1 MILEKKNQS
10 SEIPL
15 LKMVRLIHDST
26 LLLSLPWFWGM
37 LNERDHISRNTVFH
51 IVYSRRAYGSL
62 SIVHHLNIQGQRGPY
77 TSDGTVPFQTPL
89 LLTLLFLSA
98 LRLWPESLLDLTKT
112 EFLILHLWR
121 LLTWSALTLL
131 ITYSSA
137 PSSRH
142 SSVLIFSIK
151 PFWPLCLKCLFIF
164 WTPSWYYLL
173 APNHMQSCDHPCV
186 SLSGSVS

>member
-1 MILEKKNQS
+1 MIIEKKNQS

-51 IVYSRRAYGSL
+51 HCILQESLWKSVNSPSPKHTRAERALHVWWYCSL
-62 SIVHHLNIQGQRGPY
+62 SDSFAADFTL
-77 TSDGTVPFQTPL
+77 PFCPA
-89 LLTLLFLSA
+89 A
-98 LRLWPESLLDLTKT
+98 LARESLLDLTNT

-137 PSSRH
+137 PSFKTQL
-142 SSVLIFSIK
+142 SSH
-151 PFWPLCLKCLFIF
+151 LFHKTF
-164 WTPSWYYLL
+164 LTT
-173 APNHMQSCDHPCV
+173 
-186 SLSGSVS
+186 LSKVPVYFLDS